1 MRPSKIRKIAGTILL
16 SSILTT
22 GIPQQLISPL
32 LEPAQAQNPDP
43 RQAEADRLLEQG
55 KEYLETNQLLAA
67 FESWQK
73 ALALYRELD
82 NALGVAQVRGNLAVY
97 YRVRGEY
104 TVALQELEA
113 VLQIMQNLHNLEGE
127 RIAWGQLGLLYRR
140 LGNAD
145 KAKECLQRELEMAQ
159 AAGEA
164 AEMTPLNN
172 LGLIYIEEGKYEQAR
187 ANFERQLEIARRLN
201 STNYEL
207 TALTNLGL
215 IYEVQWDFDRALFYY
230 EQILARVRGNPAEEG
245 GVHCKLGRIYL
256 DRRQFRK
263 AVDSFKLCVNVT
275 RATDNPQTIAETL
288 NALGT
293 AYIGTGELD
302 KSEKSLYES
311 IEILESLREGLN
323 DANKV
328 SIFELQINV
337 YANLQNL
344 LLERKKIAEAL
355 ELTERGR
362 ARALVELLRKRLG
375 ATSEALPITY
385 PKIAEIKQ
393 IAREQNA
400 TIVEYWTTDPFTPL
414 QIWIWV
420 VNPQGKINFRKV
432 YIPEGTSIK
441 NLVPEVLGDLGVRGR
456 SDISENLKVGDFVR
470 IEEEFQNSVLEVVR
484 VNRQNQTVTLRWCNG
499 EADAPQPERPL
510 NRVTQIVSSCNAP
523 GRFQG
528 LKQLH
533 QLLIEPIAEFLPTDP
548 NDRVIFI
555 PHKELFAVPFPALQ
569 DNTDKFLIEKHTIL
583 TAPAIQVLALTRQQ
597 REKVKQTG
605 LQDALVVGNPTMP
618 ATGDPPQPLAP
629 LPNAETEA
637 IAIAPLLNTQPLI
650 GNNATKNAILQKLPQ
665 ARWIHLATHGILDE
679 TSGLSSAIAL
689 APSGSDKGFLT
700 AAEILNLNLNAELV
714 VLSACETAKGRITGD
729 GIIGLSRS
737 LIAAGVPSVIVS
749 LWQVPDAPTAALMTA
764 FYQNM
769 QQNPDKARAL
779 RQAMLSTIQ
788 QHPEPKNWAAFTL
801 IGESE

>member
-1 MRPSKIRKIAGTILL
+1 MKPSKIRKIAVTFLL

-32 LEPAQAQNPDP
+32 LEPTQAQNPDP
-43 RQAEADRLLEQG
+43 RQAEADRLLEKG
-55 KEYLETNQLLAA
+55 KEYFGSNQLLAA

-73 ALALYRELD
+73 ALALYKELD

-104 TVALQELEA
+104 TIALQELEA
-113 VLQIMQNLHNLEGE
+113 VLQIMQSLHNLEGE
-127 RIAWGQLGLLYRR
+127 QIAWGQLGLLYRR
-140 LGNAD
+140 LGNAE
-145 KAKECLQRELEMAQ
+145 KAKECLQRELEMGQ

-172 LGLIYIEEGKYEQAR
+172 LGLIYIEEGEYDKAK
-187 ANFERQLEIARRLN
+187 ANFERQLEIARRVN
-201 STNYEL
+201 SSHHEL
-207 TALTNLGL
+207 AALTNLGL
-215 IYEVQWDFDRALFYY
+215 IYEVQGDLDRALFYY
-230 EQILARVRGNPAEEG
+230 NQTLERVKGNPAAEG
-245 GVHCKLGRIYL
+245 NVHCKLGRIYL
-256 DRRQFRK
+256 DKQQFRNS
-263 AVDSFKLCVNVT
+263 VDSFKLCVNVT
-275 RATDNPQTIAETL
+275 RSTGEPTSLAETL

-302 KSEKSLYES
+302 KSENSLYES
-311 IEILESLREGLN
+311 IEILESLRQGLN

-328 SIFELQINV
+328 SIFELQMNV

-344 LLERKKIAEAL
+344 LLERKKVAEAL

-362 ARALVELLRKRLG
+362 ARALVELLSKRLG

-420 VNPQGKINFRKV
+420 VNPQGEINFRKV
-432 YIPEGTSIK
+432 YIPEGTSIES
-441 NLVPEVLGDLGVRGR
+441 LVPEVLGDLGVRGR
-456 SDISENLKVGDFVR
+456 REISENLKVGDFVR
-470 IEEEFQNSVLEVVR
+470 IEEDFKNSVLEVVR
-484 VNRQNQTVTLRWCNG
+484 VNRQNQTVTLRWCDG
-499 EADAPQPERPL
+499 EADAPQPERPI
-510 NRVTQIVSSCNAP
+510 NRITQIVSSCKAT
-523 GRFQG
+523 GSFQG
-528 LKQLH
+528 LKKLH
-533 QLLIEPIAEFLPTDP
+533 QLLIEPITDFLPSDP
-548 NDRVIFI
+548 TSRIIFI
-555 PHKELFAVPFPALQ
+555 PHQELFGVPFAALQ
-569 DNTDKFLIEKHTIL
+569 DKTDKFLIEKHTIL

-597 REKVKQTG
+597 RARVKQAG
-605 LQDALVVGNPTMP
+605 LQEALVVGNPLMP
-618 ATGDPPQPLAP
+618 MIGDPPQPLAA

-637 IAIAPLLNTQPLI
+637 NAIGLLLNTEPLI

-665 ARWIHLATHGILDE
+665 ARWIHLATHGILED

-689 APSGSDKGFLT
+689 APSGSDNGFLT
-700 AAEILNLNLNAELV
+700 AAEILDLNLNAELV
-714 VLSACETAKGRITGD
+714 VLSACETGKGRITGD

-749 LWQVPDAPTAALMTA
+749 LWQVPDAPTAELMTA
-764 FYQNM
+764 FYRHLP
-769 QQNPDKARAL
+769 QNPDKAQAL
-779 RQAMLSTIQ
+779 RQAMLSTMQ
-788 QHPEPKNWAAFTL
+788 QHPDPKNWAAFTL